1 MASQKRQGSGG
12 DTNASNKKRQ
22 KQNDSGRSSG
32 IFSGLSVFML
42 QAGLG
47 KARTDI
53 FKKQLVKHG
62 AVVKPAIDDQTTH
75 VIVDEE
81 MTFPRFCRIMKYEE
95 SQVPDR
101 LMIIK
106 ARWLSSCLS
115 EALLVDFE
123 EFILA
128 PVRSEKFKL
137 FTPPKEET
145 KSKSED
151 VESSDGKLEPLEVQG
166 SNMPGTS
173 KQIPGTG
180 ASTVTTS
187 PSKRVQARGSDSDD
201 SNYVPSDDD
210 GGGSGDEEESRG
222 KVFSSDVDSSSNAS
236 TPNTSPSK
244 LPRGNWVCSRPST
257 AYKETHNQHITEKLE
272 VLMKAYENTQDRWRA
287 LGYKKAISALKN
299 YGKDVTTWEE
309 ASAIPGIG
317 TKMADKI
324 LEIIESGHLRKIDH
338 VCKGEDM
345 EAIDLFNNVWGAG
358 PTVAREWVQ
367 QGFRTLEDLREK
379 AKLSKQQLIGLKHY
393 HEFLE
398 RMPRQ
403 EAGDIERTVRETCW
417 NPCSLVCWRWVCGS
431 YRPRESDLRGR
442 WTVLIDASRRE
453 SHRGGRSPD
462 P

>member
-1 MASQKRQGSGG
+1 MASQKRQGSGD

-62 AVVKPAIDDQTTH
+62 AVVKHAIDDQTSH

-101 LMIIK
+101 LKIIK

-115 EALLVDFE
+115 ESSLIDLE

-137 FTPPKEET
+137 FMPPKEET

-151 VESSDGKLEPLEVQG
+151 VESSDGKPEPLKVQG

-187 PSKRVQARGSDSDD
+187 PSKRVAAKGSDSDD

-222 KVFSSDVDSSSNAS
+222 KMFSSDADSSSNVS

-244 LPRGNWVCSRPST
+244 LPVSICN
-257 AYKETHNQHITEKLE
+257 
-272 VLMKAYENTQDRWRA
+272 
-287 LGYKKAISALKN
+287 
-299 YGKDVTTWEE
+299 
-309 ASAIPGIG
+309 
-317 TKMADKI
+317 
-324 LEIIESGHLRKIDH
+324 ES
-338 VCKGEDM
+338 
-345 EAIDLFNNVWGAG
+345 
-358 PTVAREWVQ
+358 
-367 QGFRTLEDLREK
+367 
-379 AKLSKQQLIGLKHY
+379 
-393 HEFLE
+393 
-398 RMPRQ
+398 
-403 EAGDIERTVRETCW
+403 
-417 NPCSLVCWRWVCGS
+417 
-431 YRPRESDLRGR
+431 
-442 WTVLIDASRRE
+442 
-453 SHRGGRSPD
+453 
-462 P
+462 

>member
-1 MASQKRQGSGG
+1 MLIYWYFLSVFWILSAVSMASQKRHGSGD

-62 AVVKPAIDDQTTH
+62 AVVKPAVDDQTSH

-101 LMIIK
+101 LKIIK

-115 EALLVDFE
+115 EASLMDLE

-151 VESSDGKLEPLEVQG
+151 MESSDGKPEPLQVQG

-180 ASTVTTS
+180 ASTVSTS
-187 PSKRVQARGSDSDD
+187 PSKRVAARGSDSDD

-222 KVFSSDVDSSSNAS
+222 KIFSSDADSSSNVS

-244 LPRGNWVCSRPST
+244 LPVSICN
-257 AYKETHNQHITEKLE
+257 
-272 VLMKAYENTQDRWRA
+272 
-287 LGYKKAISALKN
+287 
-299 YGKDVTTWEE
+299 
-309 ASAIPGIG
+309 
-317 TKMADKI
+317 
-324 LEIIESGHLRKIDH
+324 ES
-338 VCKGEDM
+338 
-345 EAIDLFNNVWGAG
+345 
-358 PTVAREWVQ
+358 
-367 QGFRTLEDLREK
+367 
-379 AKLSKQQLIGLKHY
+379 
-393 HEFLE
+393 
-398 RMPRQ
+398 
-403 EAGDIERTVRETCW
+403 
-417 NPCSLVCWRWVCGS
+417 
-431 YRPRESDLRGR
+431 
-442 WTVLIDASRRE
+442 
-453 SHRGGRSPD
+453 
-462 P
+462 